1 MSVTAANIK
10 KALAGNLRG
19 IESHQ
24 KMMPPNRKLR
34 ASDADKKRLKAS
46 SVLLL
51 LYLEK
56 NELYACLIKRPST
69 MKYHAGQVAIPG
81 GRIEPGESPLETAL
95 RETWEEIGIGPE
107 KIEILGSLSE
117 LFVDVSGF
125 LIQPFVG
132 WLKEKPQ
139 FKINKSEVE
148 KTILFPLLRF
158 KENLEETELETLSGK
173 LKVPCFHFE
182 GEIIWG
188 ATAMILAE
196 FYDAIESGTTL
207 KLDSGSVHNFQL
219 HGLQN

>member
-1 MSVTAANIK
+1 MNISPENIK

-19 IESHQ
+19 ILSHQ

-34 ASDADKKRLKAS
+34 AADSDKKRLKPS

-51 LYLEK
+51 LFVE
-56 NELYACLIKRPST
+56 NDELFVCLIKRPVT
-69 MKYHAGQVAIPG
+69 MKHHAGQVALPG
-81 GRIEPGESPLETAL
+81 GRHEPGETPLETAL
-95 RETWEEIGIGPE
+95 RETWEEIGITAG

-125 LIQPFVG
+125 LIHPFVG
-132 WLKEKPQ
+132 WLSEKPT
-139 FKINKSEVE
+139 FKTNPAEVE
-148 KTILFPLLRF
+148 KTILFPLLKF
-158 KENLEETELETLSGK
+158 KDELDETELETISGK

-196 FYDAIESGTTL
+196 FYDAVEDGIIPE
-207 KLDSGSVHNFQL
+207 
-219 HGLQN
+219 

>member
-1 MSVTAANIK
+1 MILTVESIK
-10 KALAGNLRG
+10 KALEGDLRG
-19 IESHQ
+19 IKSHQ

-34 ASDADKKRLKAS
+34 AAASDEKRLKPS

-51 LYLEK
+51 LYADK
-56 NELYACLIKRPST
+56 NELMTCLIKRPAT
-69 MKYHAGQVAIPG
+69 MKHHAGQVAIPG
-81 GRIEPGESPLETAL
+81 GRIEPGETALETAL
-95 RETWEEIGIGPE
+95 RETWEEIGVEPE

-139 FKINKSEVE
+139 FITNPAEVE
-148 KTILFPLLRF
+148 KTILFPILKF
-158 KENLEETELETLSGK
+158 KDALEETELETVSGK

-182 GEIIWG
+182 GEVIWG

-196 FYDAIESGTTL
+196 FYDAIE
-207 KLDSGSVHNFQL
+207 
-219 HGLQN
+219 

>member
-1 MSVTAANIK
+1 MPISKENIK

-19 IESHQ
+19 ILSHQ

-34 ASDADKKRLKAS
+34 AADSDKKRLKPS

-51 LYLEK
+51 LFVE
-56 NELYACLIKRPST
+56 NDELFVCLIKRPVT
-69 MKYHAGQVAIPG
+69 MKHHAGQVALPG
-81 GRIEPGESPLETAL
+81 GRHEPGETPLETAL
-95 RETWEEIGIGPE
+95 RETWEEIGITAG

-125 LIQPFVG
+125 LIHPFVG
-132 WLKEKPQ
+132 WLSEKPT
-139 FKINKSEVE
+139 FKTNPAEVE
-148 KTILFPLLRF
+148 KTILFPLLKF
-158 KENLEETELETLSGK
+158 KDELDETELETISGK

-196 FYDAIESGTTL
+196 FYDAVEDGIIPE
-207 KLDSGSVHNFQL
+207 
-219 HGLQN
+219 